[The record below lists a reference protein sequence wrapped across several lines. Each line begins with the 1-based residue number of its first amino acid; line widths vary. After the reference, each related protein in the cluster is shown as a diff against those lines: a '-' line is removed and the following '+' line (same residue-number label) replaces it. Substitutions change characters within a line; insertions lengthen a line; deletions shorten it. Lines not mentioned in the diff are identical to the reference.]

1 MSTYR
6 VFLLSYKLGGNMQRI
21 FTQNTQSPI
30 DETKL
35 SVARLAAEKFKNEK
49 TKLLKADLILI
60 IEQIIP
66 VLGGEK

>member
-35 SVARLAAEKFKNEK
+35 SVARLASEKFKNEK